1 MNINDMLGNEPVM
14 QDRSPEGQIFAIEAE
29 MKNLMEEYDVAARSG
44 DQQRADAINNQIEK
58 LQDIMIEIQNEMS
71 NEGRGDIYNLSTPN
85 IYNSRLRQ
93 SLESGDPDEIRK
105 NQEDIKR
112 SALQDI
118 QSIEMSGMMEEYPND
133 SAKKIEELKRY
144 SMNMGGEASSQHMMP
159 DGTPMPGSNHE
170 EYEAMMMQQRQMM
183 ASGGTPF
190 PDLTGDGQ
198 ITQADILK
206 GRGVYAGGGAPFDIS
221 VRNSENEKFA
231 FQVLRDMQK
240 NPNLPNELTAE
251 QKQMFE
257 HGLIMGGEQGIFM
270 DTVKR
275 MKSQGMNYQPSP
287 NMANMYTAHSELLA
301 KDRAAQD
308 YKNGGEAIDDEL
320 EGMEMTEEQAM
331 AEVGVAEK
339 EMQMIQQLVAVV
351 QQLIAEG
358 LGEKDIVAFLKE
370 QGLDDEDIDSL
381 MQMVL
386 QAQSG
391 QAPEGIDQQLQG
403 MM

>member
-1 MNINDMLGNEPVM
+1 MNINNMLGNEPKM
-14 QDRSPEGQIFAIEAE
+14 QERSQEEQIFAIEAE
-29 MKNLMEEYDVAARSG
+29 MKNLMEEYQVAARSG

-206 GRGVYAGGGAPFDIS
+206 GRGVYA
-221 VRNSENEKFA
+221 E
-231 FQVLRDMQK
+231 
-240 NPNLPNELTAE
+240 
-251 QKQMFE
+251 
-257 HGLIMGGEQGIFM
+257 GGE
-270 DTVKR
+270 T
-275 MKSQGMNYQPSP
+275 
-287 NMANMYTAHSELLA
+287 
-301 KDRAAQD
+301 
-308 YKNGGEAIDDEL
+308 IDDEL

>member
-1 MNINDMLGNEPVM
+1 MSKIRAAVEM
-14 QDRSPEGQIFAIEAE
+14 
-29 MKNLMEEYDVAARSG
+29 MKNLPGRANNVGLKVTGKPRDLLEEAQLRQLRESMAMSLPGRGAPGGLTGSLRAVPRDLSKGEMLGITTGLGLGGGLGVSDLTEGFTESAKLENSIFANPEEIGRQAAR
-44 DQQRADAINNQIEK
+44 AK
-58 LQDIMIEIQNEMS
+58 M
-71 NEGRGDIYNLSTPN
+71 
-85 IYNSRLRQ
+85 
-93 SLESGDPDEIRK
+93 SLEELMDKARQEAERIGQVPQIYFLQIQGGYQDEINR
-105 NQEDIKR
+105 QQEQEPQRIYDEDI
-112 SALQDI
+112 D
-118 QSIEMSGMMEEYPND
+118 GG
-133 SAKKIEELKRY
+133 AKPVSLF
-144 SMNMGGEASSQHMMP
+144 MAGGGEASSQHMMP
-159 DGTPMPGSNHE
+159 DGTPMPGSNHQ

-183 ASGGTPF
+183 AAGGTPF

-206 GRGVYAGGGAPFDIS
+206 GRGVYA
-221 VRNSENEKFA
+221 E
-231 FQVLRDMQK
+231 
-240 NPNLPNELTAE
+240 
-251 QKQMFE
+251 
-257 HGLIMGGEQGIFM
+257 GGE
-270 DTVKR
+270 T
-275 MKSQGMNYQPSP
+275 
-287 NMANMYTAHSELLA
+287 
-301 KDRAAQD
+301 
-308 YKNGGEAIDDEL
+308 IDDEL